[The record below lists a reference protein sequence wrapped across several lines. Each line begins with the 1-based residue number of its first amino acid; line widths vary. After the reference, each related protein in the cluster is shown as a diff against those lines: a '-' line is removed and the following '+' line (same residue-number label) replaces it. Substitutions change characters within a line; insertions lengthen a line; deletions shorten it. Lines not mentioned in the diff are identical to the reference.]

1 MVSKSSSW
9 PIAGGLLT
17 ALAAGLCCAGPLVLV
32 MLGIGGSW
40 VSNLTLLD
48 PYRPLF
54 ILLTVALF
62 AVAGWQLHRPADNCV
77 TGTECAPPRVR
88 RRRRIIF
95 WLAAFFALAIVTSN
109 YWIVWLV

>member
-1 MVSKSSSW
+1 MASKTSSL
-9 PIAGGLLT
+9 PIAGGLFT
-17 ALAAGLCCAGPLVLV
+17 ALAAGLCCAGPLVLL

-40 VSNLTLLD
+40 ISNLTLLD

-54 ILLTVALF
+54 IVLTVALF
-62 AVAGWQLHRPADNCV
+62 AVAGWQLYRPADSCAAD
-77 TGTECAPPRVR
+77 TQCAPPRAR

-95 WLAAFFALAIVTSN
+95 WLAAVVALALVTSN